1 MANEKILIIA
11 SDPEHRVKYTQLLTD
26 AKYITSSC
34 AKFDPDHVSNDV
46 KEKAPDLV
54 VVDCGGSTMG
64 LVKRIRKEASPNL
77 VYVVILENQ
86 GTMFLGHLSTPR
98 LQYLTTRSRFTKL
111 LEAIQFGFAGKST
124 MQRMSEMQE
133 AD

>member
-1 MANEKILIIA
+1 MANEKVLIIA

-26 AKYITSSC
+26 AKYLTSTC
-34 AKFDPDHVSNDV
+34 AKFDPDHVAKDV
-46 KEKAPDLV
+46 TERKPDLV

-64 LVKRIRKEASPNL
+64 LVKRIRKEAAQSL
-77 VYVVILENQ
+77 VYIVILENQ

-111 LEAIQFGFAGKST
+111 LEAIEFGLAGKST

>member
-1 MANEKILIIA
+1 MPNEHVLIIA
-11 SDPEHRVKYTQLLTD
+11 SDPEHRSEYGRLLGD
-26 AKYITSSC
+26 AGYRRSVCT
-34 AKFDPDHVSNDV
+34 KFDPDHVV
-46 KEKAPDLV
+46 QEIVEKKPDLV
-54 VVDCGGSTMG
+54 IADCGGSTMG
-64 LVKRIRKEASPNL
+64 LVKRIRKDASAQL

-111 LEAIQFGFAGKST
+111 LDAIRYGFAGKST